1 MTDEQ
6 LAKQSADRLWS
17 DDGEPNG
24 FESDLGYSKLE
35 RALSSTLRG
44 EPPNYQLHFLFRVQ
58 ALAAD
63 AREEHTRT
71 CNVTDKTKCPQNIYY
86 FQVDRLVRQRIIKIN
101 PNYDRQSLNS
111 ELVNKT
117 LVQFKDFPIARDRF
131 QIALD
136 KFIQGGDDRS
146 IVDDM
151 RLALELFL
159 REKLGNT
166 LSVEKQIPVLGLFLK
181 DKGASPEIM
190 NMFIKLV
197 DGYMKYQNENVKH
210 GDKLKRDEVELMINL
225 TLTFINFIVIK

>member
-6 LAKQSADRLWS
+6 LAKQSADRFWS
-17 DDGEPNG
+17 SEGGPNG

-35 RALSSTLRG
+35 RALSSTLRS
-44 EPPNYQLHFLFRVQ
+44 EPANYQLHFLFRLQ

-63 AREEHTRT
+63 AREEHTKT
-71 CNVTDKTKCPQNIYY
+71 CNATDKTKCVENIYY
-86 FQVDRLVRQRIIKIN
+86 FQVDRLARQRIIKIN

-117 LVQFKDFPIARDRF
+117 LVQFKDFPIARNRF
-131 QIALD
+131 EIALQ

-159 REKLGNT
+159 REKLGNS

-181 DKGASPEIM
+181 DKGSSPEIM

-210 GDKLKRDEVELMINL
+210 GDKLKRDEVELIINL
-225 TLTFINFIVIK
+225 TLTFINFIVVK